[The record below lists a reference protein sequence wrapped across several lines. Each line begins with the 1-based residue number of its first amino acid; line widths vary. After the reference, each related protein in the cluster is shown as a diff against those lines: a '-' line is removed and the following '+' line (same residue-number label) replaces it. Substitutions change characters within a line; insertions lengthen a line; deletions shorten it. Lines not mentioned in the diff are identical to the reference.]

1 MATKNQDQVFF
12 INFGMV
18 LAALFGIFFICVVA
32 ARLIDH
38 GDAHT
43 DPEAQAR
50 LEARIKPV
58 GEVITDPSVLVKLA
72 AAAQA
77 SREPLSGEQVYT
89 KICAGCHA
97 AGVLSAPKLG
107 DKADW
112 KARLT
117 KEGGLDGVVKK
128 AISGVN
134 AMPPRGGDTSLSDDE
149 VKHAVEHILQ
159 QTGI

>member
-1 MATKNQDQVFF
+1 MATKNHDQVFF

-18 LAALFGIFFICVVA
+18 LAALFGIFFICIVA

-38 GDAHT
+38 GDAHA

-58 GEVITDPSVLVKLA
+58 GDVITDPSVLVKMA

-77 SREPLSGEQVYT
+77 SREPLTGEQVYT
-89 KICAGCHA
+89 KVCAGCHA
-97 AGVLSAPKLG
+97 TGVLAAPKTG
-107 DKADW
+107 DKAAW
-112 KARLT
+112 SARLA

-128 AISGVN
+128 AISGLN
-134 AMPPRGGDTSLSDDE
+134 AMPPRGGDTSLSDTE
-149 VKHAVEHILQ
+149 VHDAVAHILK
-159 QTGI
+159 QTGL